1 MQNIPLNPPWGFGCG
16 SVFVTPLS
24 KVRSKRRR
32 CGFLPLPAREPLLIM
47 IREFASF
54 YALQTCYILQNISAL
69 DVSHVVD
76 SVVNGGSEGQ
86 GQRKK
91 QVLDASKSYQVYS
104 YSAIPI
110 LNRRDVSNFVH
121 HLKKE
126 LNC

>member
-1 MQNIPLNPPWGFGCG
+1 MLCRHATSFRI
-16 SVFVTPLS
+16 SVNNT
-24 KVRSKRRR
+24 
-32 CGFLPLPAREPLLIM
+32 I
-47 IREFASF
+47 
-54 YALQTCYILQNISAL
+54 AL

-86 GQRKK
+86 GQK

-126 LNC
+126 LNCWDNFLETQAFTFEN